1 MHRIISQ
8 ISIGILLM
16 LMGLGCDLQEET
28 NDFES
33 RMLPTQYEEINL
45 VTLFDG
51 LDYPWSMAFL
61 PDNRMLITELPGRLN
76 ILDLES
82 GELTRVS
89 GLPDIGGVPE
99 EFQTHPV
106 RVQGQEGG
114 LTEVSLHPDY
124 EENGWIYIT
133 YTKASGELDQRGRDL
148 VALAMGRGQL
158 EGDNFVNYEELFVQN
173 RFQAPGRHYGSR
185 IAWTHDGKLLLSL
198 GGTSLGP
205 REDGRPSWP
214 QDLQDHAGKVL
225 RFNDDGTVPDDN
237 PFVGREDVLPEIY
250 AYGFRNIQGM
260 MVHPETGEI
269 WTVEHGPRGGDEL
282 NLVEAGNNYGW
293 PLITPGVDYGTQGPQ
308 PGSLGRWN
316 VEGFTDPVYEFQ
328 PGQAPSGITVVTS
341 DNFPNWQGNFL
352 IGGLRSERIRRL
364 LMFDYEGSYEGVFE
378 GEYDGRYEVAHDEE
392 LLLKEI
398 GRIRDVREGP
408 DGFIYVL
415 RELPGGDVTIVS
427 DEGDGTL
434 YRIEP
439 YEN

>member
-1 MHRIISQ
+1 MNRKIKL
-8 ISIGILLM
+8 ISILSILIVI
-16 LMGLGCDLQEET
+16 GLGCNEQEGNNES
-28 NDFES
+28 DS

-45 VTLFDG
+45 VTLYDG

-76 ILDLES
+76 IFDLES

-89 GLPDIGGVPE
+89 GLPEIGGVPE
-99 EFQTHPV
+99 QFQNHPV

-114 LTEVSLHPDY
+114 LTDVSLHPDY
-124 EENGWIYIT
+124 EQNGWIYIT
-133 YTKASGELDQRGRDL
+133 YTKASGELDERGRDM
-148 VALAMGRGQL
+148 VGLAMGRGQL
-158 EGDNFVNYEELFVQN
+158 EGNNFVNYEELFVQN
-173 RFQAPGRHYGSR
+173 RFQSSGRHYGSR

-205 REDGRPSWP
+205 RTDGAPSWP
-214 QDLQDHAGKVL
+214 QDLQDHAGKIL
-225 RFNDDGTVPDDN
+225 RFNDDGTIPDDN
-237 PFVGREDVLPEIY
+237 PFIGQENVLPEIF

-260 MVHPETGEI
+260 MVHPESGEV

-282 NLVEAGNNYGW
+282 NRVEAGKNYGW
-293 PLITPGVDYGTQGPQ
+293 PLVTPAIDYGTQGAV
-308 PGSLGRWN
+308 PGSIGRWN
-316 VEGFTDPVYEFQ
+316 VEGFEDPIYEFIPAQ
-328 PGQAPSGITVVTS
+328 NPSGITVVTS
-341 DNFPNWQGNFL
+341 DKFPNWKGDIL
-352 IGGLRSERIRRL
+352 VGGMRSERVRRL
-364 LMFDYEGSYEGVFE
+364 VIWDNNSPLEIRGGDYEV
-378 GEYDGRYEVAHDEE
+378 VHDEE

-398 GRIRDVREGP
+398 GRVRDIKEGP

-415 RELPGGDVTIVS
+415 RELSSGSRAEIS